1 MTSQTSRAGLLATAA
16 ALAGLGFTSAHAGTV
31 HYETRYS
38 ADGPLATA
46 ADYKST
52 IDALMAVAPTT
63 GYGSGTPAVWQDLNN
78 PDATGGTARQD
89 LADRITFSFDVAPAD
104 AGSWSFR
111 FGGDY
116 GRGAAVFIDGVAMVL
131 NTNADDWNGDW
142 NSAAVLNVSGLSLSA
157 GAHSVALYA
166 LENCCDGQKGTGQFL
181 LPGGAWTSFQ
191 STDIPEPASMA
202 LLGLGLVG
210 LGLARRVSAAR
221 RQEGEA
227 LLED

>member
-1 MTSQTSRAGLLATAA
+1 MTYQTFRTGVLATAA
-16 ALAGLGFTSAHAGTV
+16 ALASLGLAPAHAGTIN
-31 HYETRYS
+31 YETRYS

-46 ADYKST
+46 ADYKLT

-63 GYGSGTPAVWQDLNN
+63 GYGSGTPAVWQSLNN

-89 LADRITFSFDVAPAD
+89 LADRITLSFEVAPAD

-142 NSAAVLNVSGLSLSA
+142 NAAAVLNVNGLSLSA
-157 GAHSVALYA
+157 GTHSVVYA

-181 LPGGAWTSFQ
+181 APAGAWTTFQ
-191 STDIPEPASMA
+191 STDVPEPASMA
-202 LLGLGLVG
+202 LLGLGLAG
-210 LGLARRVSAAR
+210 LGLARRTRAAR
-221 RQEGEA
+221 RQEAAA
-227 LLED
+227 LRED